1 MDSHASASASAPTTL
16 LAGATGLVGRALLV
30 RLLAAE
36 RRQPLTVL
44 ARKPLPATLSRDPRL
59 TVHLLAAV
67 EPRVSGKVRIF
78 MSPECAQAALRDA
91 AQRWLAPLEA
101 MLAAAG
107 VPCTSEIVVGPTWA
121 AIREASSRPDIDRVL
136 LPVKRHSWRG
146 WREHSGYALHSPHR
160 VTLVA

>member
-1 MDSHASASASAPTTL
+1 MEWVHVRRPYEGLPMARVLIPFVDPEGARRAVVQL
-16 LAGATGLVGRALLV
+16 LAET
-30 RLLAAE
+30 
-36 RRQPLTVL
+36 
-44 ARKPLPATLSRDPRL
+44 RDPRL
-59 TVHLLAAV
+59 AVHLLAAV

-78 MSPECAQAALRDA
+78 MSPERAQAAVRDA

-107 VPCTSEIVVGPTWA
+107 VPCTSEVVVGPTWA

-146 WREHSGYALHSPHR
+146 WQEHSGYALHSPHR